1 MVKPHLTI
9 PRLGLLL
16 ALIACSV
23 ASRASAQDLGADAPI
38 NLPTPVGVRIFANL
52 AYVDHGG
59 PRQKLDLYIPFPV
72 SAQPVPLI
80 VYLHGGGWQ
89 KGSKADGRAF
99 AFRMVAQG
107 YAVACVGYR
116 LSSDAQFP
124 AQLEDC
130 KAAVRWLRDNAVR
143 YRLDGGHVGAMGV
156 SAGGYLAALL
166 GAAGATHLFDSGDHL
181 GQSSSVQAVCDF
193 FGPIDLL
200 RLYETA
206 DEMQTPQADEV
217 AKLLGGDPRVLR
229 EQATAAN
236 PVTYLEGDAPPFLLV
251 HGTND
256 TVVPP
261 EQSRLLYDTLVKRRI
276 PVHLHL
282 IHEAGHTGPAFVA
295 PEINAMVDDFF
306 TDALRP
312 GPQSNGEA
320 VGVLTESTARK
331 N

>member
-1 MVKPHLTI
+1 MKDHLLFLRLAFGI
-9 PRLGLLL
+9 LGLGL
-16 ALIACSV
+16 AVPASV
-23 ASRASAQDLGADAPI
+23 AQDVGADTPI
-38 NLPTPVGVRIFANL
+38 NLPTPATVRIYPNL
-52 AYVDHGG
+52 AYVEPGA

-72 SAQPVPLI
+72 SAKPVPVI

-89 KGSKADGRAF
+89 RGSKADGRAF

-116 LSSDAQFP
+116 LSSEARFP

-130 KAAVRWLRDNAVR
+130 KVAVRWLRDNAAR
-143 YRLDGGHVGAMGV
+143 YRLDIDHFGAVGV

-166 GAAGATHLFDSGDHL
+166 GATGSTHLFDSGAHQ
-181 GQSSSVQAVCDF
+181 GQSSSLQAVCEF

-200 RLYETA
+200 ELYEYS
-206 DEMQTPQADEV
+206 DDHQSPQADEI
-217 AKLLGGDPRVLR
+217 AKLLGGDPHVMQ
-229 EQATAAN
+229 EQARMAN
-236 PVTYLEGDAPPFLLV
+236 PITYLEGDAPPYLLV

-261 EQSRLLYDTLVKRRI
+261 DQSRLLYDILAKRRI

-295 PEINAMVDDFF
+295 PEINAMVDGFF
-306 TDALRP
+306 SDALKP
-312 GPQSNGEA
+312 TPQSQGLA
-320 VGVLTESTARK
+320 KAIVTESTARK

>member
-1 MVKPHLTI
+1 MIFSHTFRRFALLT
-9 PRLGLLL
+9 LL
-16 ALIACSV
+16 AGTAQTS
-23 ASRASAQDLGADAPI
+23 SRAQDVGADTPI
-38 NLPTPVGVRIFANL
+38 NLPIPASVRIFPNL
-52 AYVDHGG
+52 AYVEPGG

-72 SAQPVPLI
+72 AAKPVPLI
-80 VYLHGGGWQ
+80 AYFHGGGWQ

-107 YAVACVGYR
+107 YAVACIGYR

-130 KAAVRWLRDNAVR
+130 KVAVRWLRDNAVR
-143 YRLDGGHVGAMGV
+143 YRLDPSHFGAVGV

-166 GAAGATHLFDSGDHL
+166 GATGSTHLYDSGEHL
-181 GQSSSVQAVCDF
+181 GQSSNLQAVCEF

-200 RLYETA
+200 KLFEYA
-206 DEMQTPQADEV
+206 DEAQTPQADEV
-217 AKLLGGDPRVLR
+217 AKLLGGDPRVMQ
-229 EQATAAN
+229 EQARAAN
-236 PVTYLEGDAPPFLLV
+236 PITYLEGDAPPYLLV

-261 EQSRLLYDTLVKRRI
+261 EQSRLLYDTLAKRRI

-295 PEINAMVDDFF
+295 PEINAMVDGFF
-306 TDALRP
+306 SDALKP
-312 GPQSNGEA
+312 TPQSQGLA
-320 VGVLTESTARK
+320 KAIVTESTARK

>member
-1 MVKPHLTI
+1 MKNFPAF
-9 PRLGLLL
+9 RRFALL
-16 ALIACSV
+16 AFV
-23 ASRASAQDLGADAPI
+23 AGGVPALCRGQDVGADTPI
-38 NLPTPVGVRIFANL
+38 NLPTPATVRIFPNL
-52 AYVDHGG
+52 AYLEQGG

-72 SAQPVPLI
+72 SAKPVPVI
-80 VYLHGGGWQ
+80 VYFHGGGWH

-107 YAVACVGYR
+107 YAVASIGYR
-116 LSSDAQFP
+116 LSSEAQFP
-124 AQLEDC
+124 AQLEDG
-130 KAAVRWLRDNAVR
+130 KLAVRWLRDNAAR
-143 YRLDGGHVGAMGV
+143 YRLDPLHFGAVGV

-166 GAAGATHLFDSGDHL
+166 GATGSTHLFDNGSHL

-200 RLYETA
+200 KLYEYA
-206 DEMQTPQADEV
+206 DERQSPQANEV
-217 AKLLGGDPRVLR
+217 AKLLGGDPRVMP
-229 EQATAAN
+229 EQARATN
-236 PVTYLEGDAPPFLLV
+236 PITYLEGDAPPYLLV

-261 EQSRLLYDTLVKRRI
+261 EQSRLLYDALAKGRI

-295 PEINAMVDDFF
+295 PDVNAMVDDFF
-306 TDALRP
+306 SGALRP
-312 GPQSNGEA
+312 TPESQGLA
-320 VGVLTESTARK
+320 KAIVTEGTARK